1 MISEEIIEYINN
13 LTIADTIRLQI
24 IVQERYDTIKEK
36 NPKKFHSIKTNTL
49 HPEKNRLRNANY
61 YKRKKEKLLAENEK
75 HLIEILTEN
84 ALV

>member
-36 NPKKFHSIKTNTL
+36 NPKKFASSSS
-49 HPEKNRLRNANY
+49 KNL
-61 YKRKKEKLLAENEK
+61 
-75 HLIEILTEN
+75 
-84 ALV
+84 